1 MQLFRIFKFGIL
13 NFWRNWILS
22 SASIIVL
29 AIALLIISTFVVFN
43 YLLQKTIQGIN
54 QKVDVVIY
62 FKDTVEENDILSLK
76 ENISLWQEVRNV
88 EYISKDKALEKWLAQ
103 TDNERLKQIVS
114 TEENPLPRSLEVK
127 LTSAEYVS
135 KVVDFF
141 NRDENRDKL
150 TKIRY
155 NRLVIE
161 KIISYSNAVRK
172 VGLVLSLIFTLIAV
186 YAVLNTLRLAAYSR
200 RDEIEIMHLVGA
212 SPSYIVMPFV
222 VEAVLFGI
230 LGALV
235 AFLLTLLGT
244 HYALAILLPKEIMT
258 EISSFLSNTSF
269 GTVRIL
275 ILQLVLGVV
284 IGVICSLIGVKRYLK

>member
-186 YAVLNTLRLAAYSR
+186 YVVLNTLRLAAYSR